1 MPAKLNPR
9 KLEVCVATVL
19 FSVLIPATSNAQ
31 AWVPAKGEGSVS
43 VTYVN
48 DYVRNHVSG
57 TGVRNPQLGRIRSH
71 STITSFEYG
80 ITDKFA
86 LNVDLPQVASKYI
99 GNTPHGPLDTGKYHS
114 TFQDLRMELRY
125 NAVRNPLLLTP
136 FIGAII
142 PTHDYEVRGHS
153 APGRGFKQ
161 LLIGI
166 NAGRQLAGKLR
177 NVYVD
182 GRYYYAIQ
190 SRFEGFKLNR
200 SNADWEVG
208 WLANQRLSLR
218 FFGSWQTTHGGFP
231 TGVGFHLDDHELEFH
246 DRITR
251 SKLVHLGG
259 GANILVKGPLSVH
272 AAYFGTTYAR
282 SSHAGGGPAVGVSW
296 NFSKGFNPGLRA
308 CYPTPGNPRVL
319 TQAFD

>member
-1 MPAKLNPR
+1 MFGLAISTT
-9 KLEVCVATVL
+9 A
-19 FSVLIPATSNAQ
+19 SAQ

-48 DYVRNHVSG
+48 DYVKNHVNAL
-57 TGVRNPQLGRIRSH
+57 GVRSDVLGRIRTH

-86 LNVDLPQVASKYI
+86 LNVDLAHVASKYI
-99 GNTPHGPLDTGKYHS
+99 GNTPHGPQDTGKYHS

-125 NAVRNPLLLTP
+125 NAVKNPLLLTP

-142 PTHDYEVRGHS
+142 PTHDYEIRGHS

-161 LLIGI
+161 LLIGM

-182 GRYYYAIQ
+182 GGYYYAIQ

-200 SNADWEVG
+200 SNAAWEVG

-218 FFGSWQTTHGGFP
+218 FFGSWQTTHGGVP
-231 TGVGFHLDDHELEFH
+231 TGVGFHLDDHEREFH

-251 SKLVHLGG
+251 SKFVRLGG
-259 GANILVKGPLSVH
+259 GANFSVKGPLSIH
-272 AAYFGTTYAR
+272 AAYFTTTYAR
-282 SSHAGGGPAVGVSW
+282 STHAGGGPAIGISW
-296 NFSKGFNPGLRA
+296 NFSRGFNPGLRA
-308 CYPTPGNPRVL
+308 AHSSPGNFGPL
-319 TQAFD
+319 TQVY